1 MLPPQGLPDEL
12 AHLHTQWEDVHTRLR
27 VQEQVLSEAIALY
40 VKGKA
45 ARPEAMM
52 QEVEQM
58 RTECAQRF
66 RALMDALR
74 AQNAKI

>member
-45 ARPEAMM
+45 ARPETMM

-58 RTECAQRF
+58 RAECAQRF

-74 AQNAKI
+74 AQNAQI